1 MCCDTDI
8 VSAKAQSGADGMKSG
23 KSILDADPWIVSAHY
38 FLQYTTLALPNS
50 RFLCLRNH
58 QGDLFF
64 FPVSTKTL
72 KIFPFFLSS
81 KNISQSTSFLTSIT
95 ISPSIYSSFHS
106 ARVRGKGKRR
116 STAARAFKK
125 RSNESE
131 FIKDRYKYG
140 SLAGSVLPPA
150 STQRNRR

>member
-1 MCCDTDI
+1 MLTPGSSQLTISFNTPRCR
-8 VSAKAQSGADGMKSG
+8 
-23 KSILDADPWIVSAHY
+23 SIIPHFYVCGIIREIL
-38 FLQYTTLALPNS
+38 
-50 RFLCLRNH
+50 
-58 QGDLFF
+58 F

-72 KIFPFFLSS
+72 KIFFFLSS
-81 KNISQSTSFLTSIT
+81 KNISESFLTSIT

-116 STAARAFKK
+116 STAAHAFKK

-140 SLAGSVLPPA
+140 SLAVCALPPA
-150 STQRNRR
+150 LT